1 MGGLVVQLLLQ
12 RVAAAAGVAIDSAPP
27 QGAFTPKWAN
37 IKSNWPQINPFAP
50 QNSPIEMKLK
60 RFQYTF
66 TNGFPL
72 EEQRAAFE
80 RYVVPESR
88 RVAPSALT
96 QAGAIDFTK
105 SHPPLLLIAGSN
117 DHLIPASLSRSIYN
131 RCKRSPSITDFKEF
145 AGRTHFIIGQENW
158 QEVADH
164 VAEWLKDKGV

>member
-1 MGGLVVQLLLQ
+1 
-12 RVAAAAGVAIDSAPP
+12 
-27 QGAFTPKWAN
+27 
-37 IKSNWPQINPFAP
+37 
-50 QNSPIEMKLK
+50 MKLK

-66 TNGFPL
+66 TNGIPL

-105 SHPPLLLIAGSN
+105 EHPPLLLIAGSN

-145 AGRTHFIIGQENW
+145 AGRTHFIIAQEDW
-158 QEVADH
+158 QEEADY
-164 VAEWLKDKGV
+164 VAEWLKVKGVENARAQWHWARVAPRTQLKSPSSVRPRGSVLSSLLLPYQRLIPSQ